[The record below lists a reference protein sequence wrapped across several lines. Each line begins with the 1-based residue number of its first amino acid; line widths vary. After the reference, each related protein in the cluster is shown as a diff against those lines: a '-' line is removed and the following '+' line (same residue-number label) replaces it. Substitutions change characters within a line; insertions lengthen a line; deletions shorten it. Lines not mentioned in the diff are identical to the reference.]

1 MKNSL
6 QGATMKLIPKGW
18 VGIEK
23 VVIRAKHP
31 YMITGKETW
40 KVQGCKGSAGES
52 GAQRNRQQGLRS
64 DLQK

>member
-23 VVIRAKHP
+23 VVIRANHP

-40 KVQGCKGSAGES
+40 KVQGRKGSAGES